1 MVDTPDVVVLGLG
14 AGGEHVAHRLAGA
27 GLQVVAVERDLV
39 GGECPF
45 WGCTPSK
52 LLIRSAD
59 VLAEAR
65 RVDELAGSSDVHPDW
80 GPVAKRIREAN
91 HGWSDDSHSRPLEE
105 AGVRLVRGHGRLA
118 GPGRV
123 RVETGSGTEQ
133 YAARLGVVVN
143 TGTSPAVPEIDGLA
157 GTPYW
162 TNRDVMR
169 LTATPVSL
177 LTIGA
182 GPIGTEIAQAMARF
196 GTRVTMLEAQD
207 RMLCPEEP
215 EACEVVARVLRS
227 EGVEIR
233 TGVDVAAVRHDRG
246 FEVDVDGGTV
256 TADHLLVATGRRM
269 NLDDIGLET
278 VGLDPEATSIETD
291 ERMRAGDRL
300 WAIGDITG
308 RGAYTHLSLYQAD
321 VAVRDLLGED
331 GPWADYRGVS
341 RVTFTDPEIGS
352 VGLTE
357 EQARAAGVRVVTG
370 RADVPR
376 SSRGWIHGPGA
387 DGIVKVVAD
396 AERGVLVGATVVAP
410 YGGEVL
416 GLLAA
421 AVHAAIPVSTLG
433 GMHFAY
439 PTFHRAVAAALA
451 DLGPECFTGQ
461 ATGH

>member
-1 MVDTPDVVVLGLG
+1 VVASVDIIVLGLG
-14 AGGEHVAHRLAGA
+14 AGGEYAARKLAEA
-27 GLQVVAVERDLV
+27 GLSVVGVERDLV

-59 VLAEAR
+59 VVAEAR
-65 RVDELAGSSDVHPDW
+65 RVDELAGRAEVRADW
-80 GPVAKRIREAN
+80 ARPAERIREAN
-91 HGWSDDSHSRPLEE
+91 HDWSDDSHAGPLEE
-105 AGVRLVRGHGRLA
+105 AGVRVVRGHGRLT

-123 RVETGSGTEQ
+123 DVAAESGSEE
-133 YAARLGVVVN
+133 YDARLGVVLN
-143 TGTSPAVPEIDGLA
+143 TGTAPAVPDIPGLA

-169 LTATPVSL
+169 LTEPPASL
-177 LTIGA
+177 VVIGA
-182 GPIGTEIAQAMARF
+182 GPIGAELAQAFVRF
-196 GTRVTMLEAQD
+196 GTRVTMLEARD

-215 EACEVVARVLRS
+215 EACEVVSGVLRS
-227 EGVEIR
+227 EGVDLR
-233 TGVDVAAVRHDRG
+233 AGVEVAGVRYDEGFAV
-246 FEVDVDGGTV
+246 EVDGERLS
-256 TADHLLVATGRRM
+256 AEALLVATGRRM
-269 NLDDIGLET
+269 NLADIGLES
-278 VGLDPEATSIETD
+278 VGLDPEAERIATD
-291 ERMRAGDRL
+291 ERMRAAQKL
-300 WAIGDITG
+300 WAVGDITG
-308 RGAYTHLSLYQAD
+308 HGAYTHLSIYQAA

-357 EQARAAGVRVVTG
+357 EQARDAGVRIATG
-370 RADVPR
+370 HAEIPR
-376 SSRGWIHGPGA
+376 SSRGWIHGPGGQ
-387 DGIVKVVAD
+387 GIVKLVAD
-396 AERGVLVGATVVAP
+396 SDRGVLVGATVVAP

-421 AVHAAIPVSTLG
+421 AVHAEIPVTTLR

-451 DLGPECFTGQ
+451 DLV
-461 ATGH
+461 